1 MGSVIRRGS
10 TVTCG
15 TSLKVLLE
23 LMTSSANVK
32 MQQQI
37 VSLDV
42 VQLHKTGY
50 VMVFPCCFSCIYI
63 YVHTYIYKLYMFIH
77 VYTCLYMFIYLCIS
91 LYIYIHACLH
101 TYIYIYICF
110 YVYIDIY
117 IYAQR
122 LGFAQ
127 ALQRRGSPF
136 PIKCCCN
143 SAFHWEDQQR
153 Y

>member
-15 TSLKVLLE
+15 ISLKVLLE

-63 YVHTYIYKLYMFIH
+63 YIHIHIQIILYMFIH
-77 VYTCLYMFIYLCIS
+77 VYTCLYIYVYIS
-91 LYIYIHACLH
+91 LYIFIYLYIYVYTCMF
-101 TYIYIYICF
+101 TYIYIYVCMFLCVYRYIHICATPGLCPG
-110 YVYIDIY
+110 V
-117 IYAQR
+117 A
-122 LGFAQ
+122 A
-127 ALQRRGSPF
+127 
-136 PIKCCCN
+136 
-143 SAFHWEDQQR
+143 
-153 Y
+153 

>member
-15 TSLKVLLE
+15 ISLKVLLE

-50 VMVFPCCFSCIYI
+50 VMVFPCCFSCICIYI
-63 YVHTYIYKLYMFIH
+63 YIYIYKLY
-77 VYTCLYMFIYLCIS
+77 YTCLYMFIYIYIYMFIYLCIS
-91 LYIYIHACLH
+91 LYIYI
-101 TYIYIYICF
+101 YICIYMHVYIYICMF
-110 YVYIDIY
+110 LCVYRY
-117 IYAQR
+117 IHICATPG
-122 LGFAQ
+122 LCPGVA
-127 ALQRRGSPF
+127 A
-136 PIKCCCN
+136 
-143 SAFHWEDQQR
+143 
-153 Y
+153 

>member
-15 TSLKVLLE
+15 ISLKVLLE

-63 YVHTYIYKLYMFIH
+63 YIYIYKLYYTCLYMFIH
-77 VYTCLYMFIYLCIS
+77 VYIYMFIYLCIS
-91 LYIYIHACLH
+91 LYIYIYMYIHACLH
-101 TYIYIYICF
+101 IYIYVCMFLCVYRYIHICATPGLCPG
-110 YVYIDIY
+110 V
-117 IYAQR
+117 A
-122 LGFAQ
+122 A
-127 ALQRRGSPF
+127 
-136 PIKCCCN
+136 
-143 SAFHWEDQQR
+143 
-153 Y
+153 

>member
-1 MGSVIRRGS
+1 M
-10 TVTCG
+10 TCG

-50 VMVFPCCFSCIYI
+50 VMVFPCCFSCMYVYIYIYTHTYTNYTCLYTFIHVYICLYIFVYLYIYI
-63 YVHTYIYKLYMFIH
+63 YV
-77 VYTCLYMFIYLCIS
+77 YTCMFT
-91 LYIYIHACLH
+91 YIYIH
-101 TYIYIYICF
+101 IYIYMFLCVYRYIHIC
-110 YVYIDIY
+110 
-117 IYAQR
+117 ATP
-122 LGFAQ
+122 G
-127 ALQRRGSPF
+127 LQRRGSPF
-136 PIKCCCN
+136 PIICCCN